1 MRRRRCTPNPLSPS
15 PFLVAGLL
23 ALACAI
29 PRPALAQNL
38 PLGVSERLP
47 YNHPGL
53 VVDLGVG
60 LWAHPLPM
68 DYDGD
73 GLPDLLVSTVDM
85 PHNGVYLFRNLG
97 GEGADTVFAPGERIA
112 DGQENV
118 TVSYLPDGAPL
129 VMTPGQVHPDVRRAQ
144 FSQPI
149 PIAYEPDF
157 YPERKRADQWKCPDY
172 DGDGVYD
179 LIIGVGDWTN
189 YGWDN
194 AFDSAG
200 RWTRGPL
207 HGVVYVVHNEGT
219 NAAPQFGRAEVVRAG
234 DGIVDVFGAPSPCFG
249 DYDGDGDLDLICG
262 SFLDRITYYENVG
275 TRTEPVYAEGRL
287 LAYGDEPVR
296 MELQMLQVVAF
307 DWDGD
312 GDLDLV
318 VGEEDG
324 RVAYLEH
331 TGEIIDGMPQFL
343 PPRHFRQQAT
353 HVKVGALA
361 TPFSVDWDDDGDED
375 LIVGDTA
382 GFISFVENL
391 DGGDPPM
398 WAAPV
403 RLKAGGESIRIQAGY
418 NGSIQGP
425 AEAKWGYTVLNA
437 ADWNHDGLNDL
448 IVNSILGEVVWFEN
462 VGERGAPRLA
472 AAQPIRVAWEGAA
485 PKPAWNWRDPEPGT
499 LVTQWRT
506 TPCVHDLNGDGLN
519 DLVML
524 DHEGYLAFYERTQ
537 REGELALLPGRR
549 VFTDEQGILLRLNDG
564 EAGRSGRRKLALA
577 DWNGDGKVDLLLNS
591 TSADLFLNVSET
603 AEEWRF
609 RPAGTIDGR
618 KLAGH
623 TTAPATVDWNNDG
636 TPDLL
641 VGAEDGFLY
650 YLRRP

>member
-1 MRRRRCTPNPLSPS
+1 MRRHRCTPSPLSPT

-23 ALACAI
+23 ALACAL
-29 PRPALAQNL
+29 PLPALARNL
-38 PLGVSERLP
+38 PLGASERLP

-73 GLPDLLVSTVDM
+73 GAPDLLVSTVDM
-85 PHNGVYLFRNLG
+85 PHNGVYFFRNLG
-97 GEGADTVFAPGERIA
+97 GAGADTLFAPGERIA

-118 TVSYLPDGAPL
+118 TVSYLADGAPF
-129 VMTPGQVHPDVRRAQ
+129 VMTPGQVHPDVPRAR
-144 FSQPI
+144 FSGPI

-157 YPERKRADQWKCPDY
+157 YPERKRADQWKCADY

-194 AFDSAG
+194 AFDPAG

-207 HGVVYVVHNEGT
+207 HGVVYVVRNEGT
-219 NAAPQFGRAEVVRAG
+219 NAAPRFGRAEVVRAG

-249 DYDGDGDLDLICG
+249 DFDGDGDLDLICG

-275 TRTEPVYAEGRL
+275 TRTEPVYAAGRL
-287 LAYGDEPVR
+287 LTSGDEPIR

-312 GDLDLV
+312 GDLDLI

-331 TGEIIDGMPQFL
+331 TGEIIDGMPRFV

-361 TPFSVDWDDDGDED
+361 TPFSVDWDNDGDED
-375 LIVGDTA
+375 LLVGDTA

-403 RLKAGGESIRIQAGY
+403 RLKADGETIRIQAGY

-437 ADWNHDGLNDL
+437 ADWNHDGLTDL
-448 IVNSILGEVVWFEN
+448 VVNSILGEVVWFEN
-462 VGERGAPRLA
+462 AGEPGAPRLA
-472 AAQPIRVAWEGAA
+472 AAQPLRVAWEGTA

-506 TPCVHDLNGDGLN
+506 TPCVDDLNGDGLN
-519 DLVML
+519 DLMML
-524 DHEGYLAFYERTQ
+524 DHEGYLAYYERT
-537 REGELALLPGRR
+537 RRDGELTLLPGQR
-549 VFTDEQGILLRLNDG
+549 VFMDEEGRPLRLNDG
-564 EAGRSGRRKLALA
+564 EAGRSGRRKLALV
-577 DWNGDGKVDLLLNS
+577 DWNGDGKRDLLVNGA
-591 TSADLFLNVSET
+591 SADLLLNVSET
-603 AEEWRF
+603 AGEWRF
-609 RPAGTIDGR
+609 RAAGTIDGR